1 MVLQPK
7 RGDNILDLIL
17 TNHSDMHMVSDV
29 EVGEPISDHN
39 IVTFKTNVN
48 PYQRKSSKRE
58 FHNFEKADT

>member
-39 IVTFKTNVN
+39 IVTFKTILIKENLLKESIIILRR
-48 PYQRKSSKRE
+48 PTLE
-58 FHNFEKADT
+58 